1 MTSEPVVRVH
11 DLFCLYP
18 NPAGRGFVAALRGL
32 TLDLAGERL
41 LVHGPNGSGKT
52 TLLRVLTG
60 EVPPSAGTVTVG
72 GVDLIGAPAGDAVR
86 LRSRVLGLVD
96 QQKTLIPE
104 LSVVDNITL
113 QSRLRGSAAGA
124 RERAYGL

>member
-1 MTSEPVVRVH
+1 MIVVT

-18 NPAGRGFVAALRGL
+18 VPGGATVAALRGMSL
-32 TLDLAGERL
+32 RVPAGERL

-60 EVPPSAGTVTVG
+60 EVPPSAGTVLVG
-72 GVDLIGAPAGDAVR
+72 GVDLVGAPPSDAVR

-96 QQKTLIPE
+96 QQKTLVPE

-113 QSRLRGSAAGA
+113 QARL
-124 RERAYGL
+124 